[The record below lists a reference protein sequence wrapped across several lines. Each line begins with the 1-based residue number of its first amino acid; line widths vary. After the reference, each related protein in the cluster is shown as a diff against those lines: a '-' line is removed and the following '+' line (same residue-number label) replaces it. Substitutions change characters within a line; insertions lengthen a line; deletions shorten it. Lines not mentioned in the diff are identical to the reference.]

1 MVGYLLIASHGCLLC
16 RCFAKTF
23 FSDVSNYDVA
33 PVCTGLGQITLQSV
47 GEKLKAVGAKENPE
61 GMIAPTIK

>member
-1 MVGYLLIASHGCLLC
+1 MVAYCADVSQKL
-16 RCFAKTF
+16 F

-33 PVCTGLGQITLQSV
+33 PVCTGLGQINLQSV
-47 GEKLKAVGAKENPE
+47 GEKLKAVVAKENPE